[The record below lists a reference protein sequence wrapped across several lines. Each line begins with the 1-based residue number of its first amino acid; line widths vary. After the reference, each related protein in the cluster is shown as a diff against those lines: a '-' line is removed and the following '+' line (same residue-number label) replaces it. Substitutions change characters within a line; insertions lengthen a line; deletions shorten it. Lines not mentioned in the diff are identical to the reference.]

1 MAVVIK
7 LEVTIKRV
15 KFMIPQW
22 AGAQVLWP
30 RVIRIR
36 EDIDLTPRLLAHE
49 MVHVF
54 QFESKG
60 KLSMWLSYAI
70 AYLKSGY
77 DNHPMEDIAYRV
89 ESQPRAI
96 ELATKMLN
104 RLPTKGRSGK
114 IPLRAEEVSY
124 FAEVSQY

>member
-1 MAVVIK
+1 
-7 LEVTIKRV
+7 
-15 KFMIPQW
+15 MIPQW

-30 RVIRIR
+30 RVIRVR

-54 QFESKG
+54 QFENQG
-60 KLSMWLSYAI
+60 KLSMWLSYI
-70 AYLKSGY
+70 IGYLKSGY
-77 DNHPMEDIAYRV
+77 DNHPMEDIAHRV

-104 RLPTKGRSGK
+104 RLPVKGRSGK